1 MSNQV
6 NFYITKEKEKELF
19 SYINNECDC
28 KIYLLYKCGEKE
40 VFEIGDEICDDS
52 YFIKS
57 NLIKQD
63 VRYEKDEDG
72 VMIQPFDEE
81 VNFYLFVSYERI
93 FQDKS
98 DEVIYV
104 RLYISKNVKK
114 AYRLLLKST
123 YKKVSE
129 WVIKKSVKKERDGL
143 MKFYYVE

>member
-57 NLIKQD
+57 DLIKQD

-81 VNFYLFVSYERI
+81 VNFYPFVSYERI

-98 DEVIYV
+98 DEVIYA
-104 RLYISKNVKK
+104 RLFISKNVKK

>member
-57 NLIKQD
+57 DLIKQD

-81 VNFYLFVSYERI
+81 VNFYPFVSYERI

>member
-57 NLIKQD
+57 DLITQD

-81 VNFYLFVSYERI
+81 VNFYPFVSYERI

-104 RLYISKNVKK
+104 RLYISKNIKK

>member
-19 SYINNECDC
+19 SYINNECNC

-57 NLIKQD
+57 YLITQD

-81 VNFYLFVSYERI
+81 VNFYPFVSYERI

-98 DEVIYV
+98 DEVIYA

-129 WVIKKSVKKERDGL
+129 WVIKKSFKKERDGL

>member
-81 VNFYLFVSYERI
+81 VNFYPFVSYERI

>member
-57 NLIKQD
+57 DLITQD

-81 VNFYLFVSYERI
+81 VNFYPFVSYERI

>member
-57 NLIKQD
+57 DLIKQD
-63 VRYEKDEDG
+63 VRYEKNEDG

-81 VNFYLFVSYERI
+81 VNFYPFVSYERI

-98 DEVIYV
+98 DEVIYA